1 MKSIKKKIRLVLLPF
16 SFLILAFSIQPGI
29 SEELDED
36 PIKNDLFL
44 AIFHPVVVPIERTSR
59 VETVI
64 TLINLGSK
72 PISLGKVDYKT
83 GRLVGGDYEL
93 RVSVD
98 ISNAPLRH
106 MQIGGLVAASV
117 DAPFMSANLISGVT
131 FMPGSE
137 LLMAVTAL
145 PADSSNL
152 SQGGDAKFTFTLLSS
167 VEGKIKTLIEMR
179 FSMRYEKGKQSHDPR
194 RIQASMEPGNPV
206 PAPIITVGAC
216 SKDEYMKKVE
226 AASGTAIMPKGDAPD
241 IGFHSYIGDSE
252 GILIGLWDDLKLA

>member
-36 PIKNDLFL
+36 LIKNNLFL

-152 SQGGDAKFTFTLLSS
+152 PQGGDAKFTFTLLSS

-241 IGFHSYIGDSE
+241 IGFHSYVADSE
-252 GILIGLWDDLKLA
+252 GNLIGLWEDLKMT